1 MIDEANIESHA
12 FHNVLCKDPRYAGAF
27 FDRVKNMVLRDP
39 KRDRRPV
46 ILCEY
51 SHAMGNSNGGLAEYF
66 DIFRNEAGSQGGFI
80 WEWCDH
86 ALRRKTAYGR
96 DFWAYGGD
104 FGEQPNDANFV
115 CDGIVGADRTPHP
128 AAWEFQHLARPVST
142 APIAASAPPVAGP
155 TPSRATSSRKNPTA
169 SRSPDSS
176 ARAGAYPVPFDRGF
190 SYWHGFCLSHY
201 CQPGCPGMAKTKNKP
216 TQENT
221 MLKKHHKLSLFAVAL
236 AAAGWVAGMPVTRAQ
251 DSAPTETVTAT
262 VEQTTTT
269 VVTETT
275 TAAAP
280 AEPSLEGRIA
290 DLEAYI
296 NNVDRP
302 SGDASKV
309 KVPGPGHNA
318 WQMVS
323 TALVLFMT
331 LPGLALF
338 YGGLV
343 RSKNVLS
350 ILAMCLGIA
359 GLVTILWW
367 AVGYSLTFAGDNP
380 FIGNLSNA
388 MFAGMSPGG
397 VGAGYYW
404 ISDYV
409 WAMFQLT
416 FAIITPALIFGATAE
431 RMKFSAVLIFTAV
444 WMFVVYFPLAH
455 MVWSV
460 KGFMCGPLNPDAGIK
475 AIDFAGG
482 TVVHMSS
489 GWSAL
494 ILCIILGPRLGFGKE
509 PMPPHS
515 MVLCMIGTGML
526 FVGWFGFN
534 AGSALGADA
543 IAANAFTTTF
553 LCAATAGFVWALAE
567 WITRGK
573 PSVLGFCSG
582 IVAGLVVIT
591 PAAGF
596 VTPTS
601 AMIMAV
607 FAGIVPFFAV
617 VYMKKMLGYD
627 DALDTFGVH
636 AVGGTLGAILTG
648 VFASAEANPVVE
660 GLKDGLLMNQI
671 KAAVLTI
678 ALSVVA
684 TTVIG
689 LALKFTIGLR
699 PSQDDESQGL
709 DTTDHGEE
717 GYLFEK

>member
-1 MIDEANIESHA
+1 M
-12 FHNVLCKDPRYAGAF
+12 
-27 FDRVKNMVLRDP
+27 
-39 KRDRRPV
+39 
-46 ILCEY
+46 
-51 SHAMGNSNGGLAEYF
+51 
-66 DIFRNEAGSQGGFI
+66 
-80 WEWCDH
+80 
-86 ALRRKTAYGR
+86 
-96 DFWAYGGD
+96 
-104 FGEQPNDANFV
+104 
-115 CDGIVGADRTPHP
+115 
-128 AAWEFQHLARPVST
+128 
-142 APIAASAPPVAGP
+142 
-155 TPSRATSSRKNPTA
+155 AT
-169 SRSPDSS
+169 
-176 ARAGAYPVPFDRGF
+176 
-190 SYWHGFCLSHY
+190 
-201 CQPGCPGMAKTKNKP
+201 
-216 TQENT
+216 
-221 MLKKHHKLSLFAVAL
+221 L
-236 AAAGWVAGMPVTRAQ
+236 AAAALAVVTVASPFRA
-251 DSAPTETVTAT
+251 SAQEA
-262 VEQTTTT
+262 

-275 TAAAP
+275 TTTTAVVAEAAP
-280 AEPSLEGRIA
+280 AAAEGAPITIEQRVE
-290 DLEAYI
+290 DLEAYV

-302 SGDASKV
+302 SGDASKI

-318 WQMVS
+318 WQMTA

-350 ILAMCLGIA
+350 ILAMCLGIT
-359 GLVTILWW
+359 GLVSILWFLC
-367 AVGYSLTFAGDNP
+367 GYSLSFGGTNP
-380 FIGNLSNA
+380 FIGDLSMAFFN
-388 MFAGMSPGG
+388 GLSPAA

-431 RMKFSAVLIFTAV
+431 RMKFSAVLLFTAI

-455 MVWSV
+455 MVWSTS
-460 KGFMCGPLNPDAGIK
+460 GFMCGPLNPNAGIK

-494 ILCIILGPRLGFGKE
+494 VLCIILGPRLGFGKE

-515 MVLCMIGTGML
+515 MVLCMVGTGML
-526 FVGWFGFN
+526 YAGWFGFN

-543 IAANAFTTTF
+543 IASNAFTTTF
-553 LCAATAGFVWALAE
+553 LCAATAGFVWAVAE
-567 WITRGK
+567 WIFKGK

-596 VTPTS
+596 VTPQS

-607 FAGIVPFFAV
+607 LAGIVPFFAV
-617 VYMKKMLGYD
+617 VYMKKMIGYD

-636 AVGGTLGAILTG
+636 GVGGTLGAILTG
-648 VFASAEANPVVE
+648 VFASEEANSVVG

-671 KAAVLTI
+671 LACLLTI
-678 ALSVVA
+678 VLSVVA
-684 TTVIG
+684 TTIIAFIV
-689 LALKFTIGLR
+689 KFTIGLR
-699 PSQDDESQGL
+699 PTQEAESDGL

-717 GYLFEK
+717 GYLLD